1 MANTTTT
8 RRAGTKKAAAKP
20 APQPEPDEVD
30 DDDLEELEEDEVQE
44 SSTAKRGSKAQDDVV
59 FGVAD
64 VCKLLSKGQDK
75 AVTPRELR
83 QLIRKM
89 AREKNPRVN
98 REITAGNRQRYS
110 WSGPKDPEVLAIV
123 AAYKGGELEA
133 DKQEKL
139 AALKAQ
145 KAAKKDTA
153 PAVPAAKSKSK
164 RAAAAAAVEE
174 DDDVEELELDDDED

>member
-8 RRAGTKKAAAKP
+8 RRSTTKRAAAKP
-20 APQPEPDEVD
+20 APAPEPEVE

-44 SSTAKRGSKAQDDVV
+44 SATAKRGSKAADDVV

-64 VCKLLSKGQDK
+64 LCKLLSKGLDK
-75 AVTPRELR
+75 PVTPRELR

-89 AREKNPRVN
+89 AREKDPRVN
-98 REITAGNRQRYS
+98 REITAGNRSRYS
-110 WSGPKDPEVLAIV
+110 WSGPKDPEVLAII
-123 AAYKGGELEA
+123 AAFKGGELEA

-139 AALKAQ
+139 AALKAS
-145 KAAKKDTA
+145 KAAKK
-153 PAVPAAKSKSK
+153 PAEPAAKSKSK

-174 DDDVEELELDDDED
+174 DDDVEELELDDDDEE